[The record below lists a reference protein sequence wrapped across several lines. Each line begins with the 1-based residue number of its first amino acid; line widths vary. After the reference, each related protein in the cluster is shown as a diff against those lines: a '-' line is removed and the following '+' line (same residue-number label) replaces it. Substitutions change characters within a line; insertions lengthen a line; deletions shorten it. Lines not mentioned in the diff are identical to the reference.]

1 MRVLVQ
7 RVSRAKVTVDGKVSG
22 EIGHGLLLLVG
33 ITHND
38 TEAELDWMVNKLSG
52 LRIFSDTHGKM
63 NLSVQDVNGGV
74 LAISQF
80 TLYGDAKKGNRPSYI
95 EAARPEV
102 AEPLYDKFC
111 EALGNAIGTQV
122 QRGIFGSHMDV
133 ELVNDGPVT
142 LMVERAPAEKPGTH
156 GESAV

>member
-7 RVSRAKVTVDGKVSG
+7 RVSRAKVTANGKVTGS
-22 EIGHGLLLLVG
+22 IGRGLLLLVG
-33 ITHND
+33 ITHGD
-38 TEAELDWMVNKLSG
+38 TEAELEWMVNKLSQ

-63 NLSVQDVNGGV
+63 NLSVQDVHGGV
-74 LAISQF
+74 IAISQF

-111 EALGNAIGTQV
+111 EALGKAIGKEV
-122 QRGIFGSHMDV
+122 QRGVFGAHMDV
-133 ELVNDGPVT
+133 EFVNDGPVT
-142 LMVERAPAEKPGTH
+142 LMIERAPAEGPG
-156 GESAV
+156 SSRRAQ

>member
-7 RVSRAKVTVDGKVSG
+7 RVSRAEVTVEGRVTG
-22 EIGHGLLLLVG
+22 EIGPGLLLLVG
-33 ITHND
+33 IRQGD
-38 TEAELDWMVNKLSG
+38 GDAELEWMVHKLAN
-52 LRIFSDTHGKM
+52 LRVFSDAEGKM
-63 NLSVQDVNGGV
+63 NLSVQDTGGGV

-111 EALGNAIGTQV
+111 EQLGAAIGKEV
-122 QRGIFGSHMDV
+122 QRGVFGAHMDV

-142 LMVERAPAEKPGTH
+142 LMLEK
-156 GESAV
+156 

>member
-7 RVSRAKVTVDGKVSG
+7 RVSRAEVTVEGRVTG
-22 EIGHGLLLLVG
+22 EIGPGLLLLVG
-33 ITHND
+33 IRQGD
-38 TEAELDWMVNKLSG
+38 GDAELEWMVHKLAN
-52 LRIFSDTHGKM
+52 LRVFSDAEGKM
-63 NLSVQDVNGGV
+63 NLSVQDTGGGV

-111 EALGNAIGTQV
+111 EQLGAAIGKEV
-122 QRGIFGSHMDV
+122 QRGVFGAHMDV

-142 LMVERAPAEKPGTH
+142 LMLER
-156 GESAV
+156 

>member
-7 RVSRAKVTVDGKVSG
+7 RVSRAEVTVEGRVTG
-22 EIGHGLLLLVG
+22 AIGPGLLLLVG
-33 ITHND
+33 IRQGD
-38 TEAELDWMVNKLSG
+38 GDAELEWMVHKLAN
-52 LRIFSDTHGKM
+52 LRVFSDVEGKM
-63 NLSVQDVNGGV
+63 NLSVQDTGGGV

-111 EALGNAIGTQV
+111 EQLGAAIGNEV
-122 QRGIFGSHMDV
+122 QRGVFGAHMDV

-142 LMVERAPAEKPGTH
+142 LMLER
-156 GESAV
+156 